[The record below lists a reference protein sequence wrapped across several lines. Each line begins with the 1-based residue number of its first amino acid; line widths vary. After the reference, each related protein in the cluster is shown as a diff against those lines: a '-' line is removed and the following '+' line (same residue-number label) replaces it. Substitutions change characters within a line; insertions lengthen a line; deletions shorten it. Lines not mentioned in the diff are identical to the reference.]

1 MLILVG
7 VVDEYEKVAAP
18 KSKWIGS
25 ADNGLKGPSVGI
37 SGGVDDD
44 NVDIAVVR

>member
-25 ADNGLKGPSVGI
+25 ADNGLKGSVGI
-37 SGGVDDD
+37 AGGVDDD